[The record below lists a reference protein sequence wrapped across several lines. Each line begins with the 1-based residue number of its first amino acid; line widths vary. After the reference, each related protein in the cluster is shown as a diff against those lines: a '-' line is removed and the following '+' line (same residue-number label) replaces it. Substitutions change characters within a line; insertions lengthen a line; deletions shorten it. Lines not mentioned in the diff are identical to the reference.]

1 MYVDDMGPPA
11 RPFGRSYYSTFAPF
25 SATCFILTFLT
36 DLAYW
41 ATASFLWETVSVW
54 LLTAGL
60 IVGGLAILAGL
71 VDLVRSRNVRGLAQP
86 WQRPVGHLVAF
97 ALSLV
102 NVFVHSRDGYTAV
115 VPQGLI
121 LSALVVLVLVATAVL
136 DRSATYRLRAGSAAR

>member
-1 MYVDDMGPPA
+1 MYETYAGLPERQV
-11 RPFGRSYYSTFAPF
+11 GRSFYAMLAPF
-25 SATCFILTFLT
+25 SVSCFILTFFT

-60 IVGGLAILAGL
+60 IVGALAVVAGI
-71 VDLVRSRNVRGLAQP
+71 VDLVRSRRVRGLAQP
-86 WQRPVGHLVAF
+86 WVRIVGHLVAF

-115 VPQGLI
+115 IPLGLS
-121 LSALVVLVLVATAVL
+121 LSALVALILVAV
-136 DRSATYRLRAGSAAR
+136 ATSERVATSRARVGSLA